1 VGSGDK
7 RRFGK
12 RDVLLSENV
21 SGQGHKTKVI
31 EKNHGGWLS
40 SPSPEG
46 LVFLSDIK
54 ILPSDSIIFQD
65 IAGISACHCPEPIL
79 W

>member
-1 VGSGDK
+1 VSSGDK

-12 RDVLLSENV
+12 GDVLLAEEV
-21 SGQGHKTKVI
+21 SGQGHKTQVI

-40 SPSPEG
+40 SPRPEG

-54 ILPSDSIIFQD
+54 IPLLT
-65 IAGISACHCPEPIL
+65 A
-79 W
+79 